1 MILLLQRVYG
11 IETFGSFVILHGV
24 ELHVV
29 YMRCYLLRNVLQ
41 LDIAVVQSVG
51 HFLRFVINV
60 GYASQL
66 RRTLAHLVHNA
77 HILASQTLVGLV
89 QHTLYVLG
97 MTHHLCRLFER
108 LLFAV
113 YKIGVGEFLLLKTQE
128 VLVLPIALN
137 LLLHTCQF
145 VLRLAI
151 LAVRRLIVG
160 QLRLVVGDDVHHIQL
175 EVLAIE
181 QQVLVLAVYVDELF
195 AQFAYQRQRHRRVVD
210 ESPTLAVGVHLASEQ
225 TFFRLIV
232 EIVALEEVLQHVRV
246 IHTQVER
253 SLNDT
258 LVAPTLHHLGV
269 RPIAQQQS
277 DSPYDDTLASS
288 RLARDN
294 GESGIE
300 EHLQMVYKRKVSYVK
315 FFQHSLFLYLFPS
328 RVLAGIDTKQYV
340 VNTLFLLLRALTPI
354 NVGKFVALV
363 VGPYLR

>member
-1 MILLLQRVYG
+1 M
-11 IETFGSFVILHGV
+11 GSLVILHGV

-29 YMRCYLLRNVLQ
+29 YMRRYLLRNILQ
-41 LDIAVVQSVG
+41 LDIAVVQSVS
-51 HFLRFVINV
+51 HFLRLVINV
-60 GYASQL
+60 DYTAQL
-66 RRTLAHLVHNA
+66 RCTLAHLVHDT
-77 HILASQTLVGLV
+77 HVLTSQTLVGLM
-89 QHTLYVLG
+89 QHTLYILC
-97 MTHHLCRLFER
+97 MTHHLCCLFEC
-108 LLFAV
+108 LLFALCQ
-113 YKIGVGEFLLLKTQE
+113 IGIGEFLLLKTQE
-128 VLVLPIALN
+128 VLILTVALN
-137 LLLHTCQF
+137 ILLHTCQF

-151 LAVRRLIVG
+151 LAVRHLVVSKQLLIVCYNI
-160 QLRLVVGDDVHHIQL
+160 HHIQL

-181 QQVLVLAVYVDELF
+181 QQVLVLAVNIYKLF

-225 TFFRLIV
+225 TFLRLIV

-253 SLNDT
+253 CLNDT
-258 LVAPTLHHLGV
+258 LVAPTLHHLGIS
-269 RPIAQQQS
+269 PIAQQQS
-277 DSPYDDTLASS
+277 DSPYDDTLAGS

-300 EHLQMVYKRKVSYVK
+300 EHLQMVYKRKVSYIK

-340 VNTLFLLLRALTPI
+340 INTLFLLLRTLASI
-354 NVGKFVALV
+354 YVGKFVALV